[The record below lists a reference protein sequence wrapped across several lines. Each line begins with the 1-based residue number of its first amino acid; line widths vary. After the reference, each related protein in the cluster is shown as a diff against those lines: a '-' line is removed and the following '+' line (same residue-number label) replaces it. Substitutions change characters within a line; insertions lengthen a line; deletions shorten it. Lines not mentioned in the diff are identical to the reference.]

1 MKNRRITQDN
11 KTKKR
16 KTVPTSVDSDLNDDV
31 GDIFTDEITDFT
43 NQRNEVQRDLID
55 QPSGSEDEEELFGLV
70 DDDEESDEEI
80 GEWSKRLKQIKFQT
94 KLDKKKPITDALE
107 KSWGKKRSDFYG
119 SGVRR
124 KPKEAESDED
134 DEWTMEQKE
143 IEKLQQKLDEDLDED
158 DFLIPSLPQKTKQEK
173 ELPDLSIKRNLNAKE
188 KEELKKKLHPEVEPL
203 RQELSNCLEELE
215 RLNCQTG
222 WKVESRDT
230 CFRMLAANIA
240 FYLHLIETDEDCR
253 GHPVLK
259 RIVQWKKLSKQYEA
273 IPPELMEASDE
284 DADEAFS
291 GANKKARL
299 TLEDSEEEK
308 LSEEGE
314 EDARGVGA
322 EDIDDDGEIGS
333 RPITYEMEKNKQK
346 KKAAPNNPRVKHR
359 EKFRKAKI
367 RRRGQIREPKT
378 EVHKYQ
384 GEASGIRAGL
394 VKSIKFKL
402 ACAPSLK
409 SENLHWS
416 WLQ

>member
-1 MKNRRITQDN
+1 MKNRG
-11 KTKKR
+11 KTKTSRPNENKKR
-16 KTVPTSVDSDLNDDV
+16 RIETKSADADLNEDIE
-31 GDIFTDEITDFT
+31 DIFTDEITEFT
-43 NQRNEVQRDLID
+43 NERNQVQRDLID
-55 QPSGSEDEEELFGLV
+55 QPSSSDEEEELFGLV
-70 DDDEESDEEI
+70 DEDEESDEEI
-80 GEWSKRLKQIKFQT
+80 GEWSKRLKQIKFQA
-94 KLDKKKPITDALE
+94 KLDKKKPISDAPE

-158 DFLIPSLPQKTKQEK
+158 DFLIPSLPKEKAQGKGTKGTS
-173 ELPDLSIKRNLNAKE
+173 DLNIKRNLNAKE
-188 KEELKKKLHPEVEPL
+188 KEELKKKLHPEAEPL
-203 RQELSNCLEELE
+203 REELNKCLEEIE
-215 RLNCQTG
+215 SLNGQAG
-222 WKVESRDT
+222 WKFESRDT

-240 FYLHLIETDEDCR
+240 FYLHLIEKDEDCR

-273 IPPELMEASDE
+273 IPSELMEESDE
-284 DADEAFS
+284 EISKSASQTDIS
-291 GANKKARL
+291 VKKARL
-299 TLEDSEEEK
+299 TLEDSEDDQDSLEDEE
-308 LSEEGE
+308 EAGGE
-314 EDARGVGA
+314 DP
-322 EDIDDDGEIGS
+322 DQNDEIGS

-394 VKSIKFKL
+394 VKSVKFK
-402 ACAPSLK
+402 
-409 SENLHWS
+409 
-416 WLQ
+416 

>member
-1 MKNRRITQDN
+1 MKNRGKAKHEN
-11 KTKKR
+11 KIKKSSR
-16 KTVPTSVDSDLNDDV
+16 KTAPKNIDSDLNDDV

-43 NQRNEVQRDLID
+43 NERNQVQRDLID
-55 QPSGSEDEEELFGLV
+55 QPSGSEDEEELFGLA

-158 DFLIPSLPQKTKQEK
+158 DFLIPSLPQKRTQEK

-188 KEELKKKLHPEVEPL
+188 KEELRKKLHPEVEPL
-203 RQELSNCLEELE
+203 RQELNNCLQELE
-215 RLNCQTG
+215 KLNGQTG

-284 DADEAFS
+284 EIDETS
-291 GANKKARL
+291 SQANKKARL
-299 TLEDSEEEK
+299 TLEDSEDDQI
-308 LSEEGE
+308 SEEE
-314 EDARGVGA
+314 VTREAASEDLDQD
-322 EDIDDDGEIGS
+322 EEIGS

-394 VKSIKFKL
+394 VKSIKFK
-402 ACAPSLK
+402 
-409 SENLHWS
+409 
-416 WLQ
+416 

>member
-1 MKNRRITQDN
+1 MLSFLKMKSRGKSKAPKGNEN
-11 KTKKR
+11 KR
-16 KTVPTSVDSDLNDDV
+16 KFAHKRNDSDSNEDV
-31 GDIFTDEITDFT
+31 GDIFTDEINDFT
-43 NQRNEVQRDLID
+43 NERNQVQRDLID
-55 QPSGSEDEEELFGLV
+55 KGSSSEEDEELFGLV
-70 DDDEESDEEI
+70 DDDDESDEEI
-80 GEWSKRLKQIKFQT
+80 GEWSKRLKQIKFQA
-94 KLDKKKPITDALE
+94 KLDKKKPITDAPE

-158 DFLIPSLPQKTKQEK
+158 DFLIPSLPNQKEQEK
-173 ELPDLSIKRNLNAKE
+173 ESLDLSVKRNLSAKE
-188 KEELKKKLHPEVEPL
+188 KEELKKKLHPEAEPL
-203 RQELSNCLEELE
+203 REELNKCLEELE
-215 RLNCQTG
+215 RLSGQTG
-222 WKVESRDT
+222 WRVESRDT

-240 FYLHLIETDEDCR
+240 FYLHLIEKDEDCR

-284 DADEAFS
+284 EQNVSASHTDTLA
-291 GANKKARL
+291 KKARL
-299 TLEDSEEEK
+299 TLEDSEDEQMSLGDAE
-308 LSEEGE
+308 E
-314 EDARGVGA
+314 EDK
-322 EDIDDDGEIGS
+322 DDPNQDEELGS

-378 EVHKYQ
+378 D
-384 GEASGIRAGL
+384 R
-394 VKSIKFKL
+394 KSVV
-402 ACAPSLK
+402 
-409 SENLHWS
+409 
-416 WLQ
+416 